1 VLQKPDQTR
10 SNAKALAQ
18 AGAFFFER
26 KSTPLKIGTVE
37 QFLLRFLASG

>member
-1 VLQKPDQTR
+1 MLQKPDQTR

-26 KSTPLKIGTVE
+26 KPTTLKIGTAE
-37 QFLLRFLASG
+37 QFF